1 MRKPTSAELK
11 HAESVAGW
19 RERYAMQHGTPRA
32 VIQGGALC
40 FRFEYSKKLPYQDAN
55 GAQYDTT
62 RQRWTN

>member
-1 MRKPTSAELK
+1 MRKPTPAELK

-40 FRFEYSKKLPYQDAN
+40 FRFEYSPADTYQDAN
-55 GAQYDTT
+55 GATYNT
-62 RQRWTN
+62 RRRAWTN